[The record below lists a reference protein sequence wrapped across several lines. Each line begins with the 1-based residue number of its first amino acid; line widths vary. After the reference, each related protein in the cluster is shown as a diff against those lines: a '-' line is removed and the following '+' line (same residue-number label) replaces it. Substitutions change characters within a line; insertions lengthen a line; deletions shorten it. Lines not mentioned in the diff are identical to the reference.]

1 MRAVERSSGL
11 RRSTGKSRENDAP
24 EKPFIVK
31 TGVKQDRRGLKGE
44 RRSGLRAER
53 RETVR
58 TTVLRQT
65 SRPERTLR
73 RMLVPAVAARRGA
86 ALVRRTELG
95 ECRGHGLR
103 R

>member
-73 RMLVPAVAARRGA
+73 GMSVPALAARRGA
-86 ALVRRTELG
+86 ALVRRTDFG

>member
-1 MRAVERSSGL
+1 MRTVERSSGL
-11 RRSTGKSRENDAP
+11 RGSTGKSRENDAQ

-31 TGVKQDRRGLKGE
+31 TGGKQDRRWLNDE
-44 RRSGLRAER
+44 RRNGFRAER

-86 ALVRRTELG
+86 ALVGRTELG
-95 ECRGHGLR
+95 EYRGSALR
-103 R
+103 L

>member
-73 RMLVPAVAARRGA
+73 RMSVPAVAARRGA

>member
-11 RRSTGKSRENDAP
+11 RRSTGKSRENDAQ

-31 TGVKQDRRGLKGE
+31 TGGKQDRRWLNDE
-44 RRSGLRAER
+44 RRNGFRAER

-73 RMLVPAVAARRGA
+73 RMLVLAVAARRGA

>member
-11 RRSTGKSRENDAP
+11 RRSTGKSRENDAQ
-24 EKPFIVK
+24 EKPFIIK
-31 TGVKQDRRGLKGE
+31 TEGKQDRRWLNGE
-44 RRSGLRAER
+44 RRNGFRAER